1 MSRPS
6 ALAVFM
12 LMTSSTFVACWT
24 GRLVAHESPC
34 LKHNRPELRNELREL
49 LAGCGHRTQ
58 QERADEVSAA
68 MIDFL
73 RTLVAEQPDLTL
85 DEIVTAIRA
94 QGVARYSRRARAAR
108 GAGPWRAS
116 GAPRDDRTNRHR
128 PGCLLPAALLRASA
142 KLRQSPRP
150 RARSRFSSTTPCA
163 TGWTTSTRPS
173 RDPLSCAS
181 HRQ

>member
-1 MSRPS
+1 
-6 ALAVFM
+6 M

-34 LKHNRPELRNELREL
+34 LKHNRPSELRNELREL

-85 DEIVTAIRA
+85 DEIVTARESSTTCI
-94 QGVARYSRRARAAR
+94 
-108 GAGPWRAS
+108 
-116 GAPRDDRTNRHR
+116 GAPRPSD
-128 PGCLLPAALLRASA
+128 
-142 KLRQSPRP
+142 
-150 RARSRFSSTTPCA
+150 SS
-163 TGWTTSTRPS
+163 SNQRY
-173 RDPLSCAS
+173 R
-181 HRQ
+181 

>member
-1 MSRPS
+1 
-6 ALAVFM
+6 M

-34 LKHNRPELRNELREL
+34 LKHNRPSELRNGLREL

-85 DEIVTAIRA
+85 EEIVTAIRA
-94 QGVARYSRRARAAR
+94 QDR
-108 GAGPWRAS
+108 GSLLQRP
-116 GAPRDDRTNRHR
+116 APRDGLRR
-128 PGCLLPAALLRASA
+128 PVLLETRY
-142 KLRQSPRP
+142 
-150 RARSRFSSTTPCA
+150 RARVI
-163 TGWTTSTRPS
+163 
-173 RDPLSCAS
+173 DNL
-181 HRQ
+181 HRRAEAFGFVLQPTVPVAVS